1 MNQILSFR
9 NSEYNQRQLKKNV
22 KFFAIFSIIFALI
35 LIIEGGWKLYKNRNA
50 EVDIDTPVINITRN
64 GSKTILNI
72 SSNIGIQKI
81 YYTWNDGIE
90 NEIVKTGEKQVVEEI
105 SNNIGIYDLNL
116 KVVDSDGNTVSYDP
130 VKIAYE
136 QNEVV
141 DWTVLVADDKVK
153 PSISLSAIQGK
164 VVIEASDDV
173 LMSYITYS
181 WNGGEEVKVTGL
193 SEDEKNIKTEIDVL
207 KGDNKLKVK
216 AFDKAGN
223 VKEYERDV
231 HGTDG
236 PKIAVK
242 RENDEIII
250 TVTDEYGITKIEYNF
265 NGQEKVLENITE
277 KTYEIKLPL
286 VDGENYIIVSAY
298 EDNVKT
304 QYKGKTTK

>member
-9 NSEYNQRQLKKNV
+9 NSEYNQRQLRKNV
-22 KFFAIFSIIFALI
+22 KFFAVFSIIFALI
-35 LIIEGGWKLYKNRNA
+35 LIIEGGWKLYKNRNS
-50 EVDIDTPVINITRN
+50 EVDIDTPVINITKN

-81 YYTWNDGIE
+81 FYTWNDGIE
-90 NEIVKTGEKQVVEEI
+90 NEIVKGGEKQVVEEI

-116 KVVDSDGNTVSYDP
+116 KVVDSDGNTVTYDP

-136 QNEVV
+136 QDDVV
-141 DWTVLVADDKVK
+141 DWNVLVASDKVE
-153 PSISLSAIQGK
+153 PSISLSAVQGK
-164 VVIEASDDV
+164 VVIEANDDV

-193 SEDEKNIKTEIDVL
+193 SEDEKNIKAEIDVL
-207 KGDNKLKVK
+207 KGDNKLLVK

-242 RENDEIII
+242 RENDEIIV

-265 NGQEKVLENITE
+265 NGEEKTIENITE
-277 KTYEIKLPL
+277 KTHEIKLPL